1 MNSEL
6 PLIEPIWPVQAGV
19 RAFCTTRIG
28 GVSLPPWDSLNLG
41 DHVGDRRGDVLEN
54 RSQLARQAGLGPGS
68 LAWLSQIHGTR
79 VVEVARGNLNRLPEA
94 DASFTR
100 ELGIACVI
108 LTADCL
114 PVILADRNG
123 RVVGAAHAGWRS
135 LCGGVLENLVEAMA
149 VQPEELLAWMG
160 PAIGPGQFEV
170 GPEVRDAFLAV
181 DPRASSA
188 FAEAGARPGHFMADI
203 YQLAYQRLQNAGV
216 NAVHGGGF
224 CTVTDAARF
233 YSYRRDRQTGRM
245 ATLVWLS

>member
-6 PLIEPIWPVQAGV
+6 PLIDPAWPVPPNV
-19 RAFCTTRIG
+19 RSACTTRIG
-28 GVSLPPWDSLNLG
+28 GLSQPPWDSLNLG
-41 DHVGDRRGDVLEN
+41 DHVGDRLDDVLEN
-54 RSQLARQAGLGPGS
+54 RSRLARQAGLGPGS

-79 VVEVARGNLNRLPEA
+79 VVEVARGKFNRLPEA

-100 ELGIACVI
+100 ESGIACVI

-114 PVILADRNG
+114 PVILADRKG
-123 RVVGAAHAGWRS
+123 QVVGAAHAGWRS

-149 VQPEELLAWMG
+149 VPPEELLAWMG
-160 PAIGPGQFEV
+160 PAIGAGQFEV

-188 FAEAGARPGHFMADI
+188 FAKPGARPGHFMADI
-203 YQLAYQRLQNAGV
+203 YQLARQRLQSAGV
-216 NAVHGGGF
+216 NSVYGGGF
-224 CTVTDAARF
+224 CTVTDTARF
-233 YSYRRDRQTGRM
+233 YSYRRDGQTGRL